1 MREISQGASFFM
13 TAHPRLTVLVV
24 EDETLIRWAISETL
38 GQRGHTVIEADTA
51 RNAVQALGES
61 RLPIDV
67 VLLDFRLPD
76 SRDLGLLSDIRR
88 LQPGCAVVMMT
99 AFGTPEVMRDALAR
113 GACKVVGKP
122 FDMNQVE
129 SLVVDAHNSRSQRVA

>member
-1 MREISQGASFFM
+1 MA
-13 TAHPRLTVLVV
+13 AHPRLTVLVV
-24 EDETLIRWAISETL
+24 EDETLIRWAIAETL
-38 GQRGHTVIEADTA
+38 TQRGHTVIEADTA

-88 LQPGCAVVMMT
+88 LQPGSAVVMMT
-99 AFGTPEVMRDALAR
+99 AFGTPEVLREAVAR
-113 GACKVVGKP
+113 GACRVVGKP

-129 SLVVDAHNSRSQRVA
+129 SFVLDAYHARSQPAV